1 MDAMS
6 TDTGL
11 PGALPAWE
19 VTYQIWSVID
29 DAPAGALVAEDSV
42 VVTAP
47 DQNVAARAAVM
58 WVYDNEPRCDV
69 RVGPIVKVVAVDQA
83 ELEEAEEDVEV

>member
-6 TDTGL
+6 TDTGSA
-11 PGALPAWE
+11 GALPAWE
-19 VTYQIWSVID
+19 VTYQIWAVIEGG
-29 DAPAGALVAEDSV
+29 PTGALVAEDSV

-58 WVYDNEPRCDV
+58 RVYDEDPHCDP
-69 RVGPIVKVVAVDQA
+69 RVGPIVKIIAVDQA
-83 ELEEAEEDVEV
+83 GLEDGDVEL